1 MQPLTPK
8 EIEQVLDELNEWA
21 FKDDAIIRELKF
33 DNFKEA
39 LAFMVRVGFEAEAQ
53 KHHPEWTNVY
63 NRVSIRLCTHDAG
76 DKVTNKDIQLA
87 KAIDKIYKT
96 N

>member
-1 MQPLTPK
+1 MQSLTQK
-8 EIEQVLDELNEWA
+8 EIEQALDELNGWTLE
-21 FKDDAIIRELKF
+21 DDKIIRKFQF
-33 DNFKEA
+33 DNFKQA
-39 LAFMVRVGFEAEAQ
+39 ISFMVRVGFEAEAQ

-63 NRVSIRLCTHDAG
+63 NRVVVKLCTHDAG

-96 N
+96 D

>member
-1 MQPLTPK
+1 MQPLSPK
-8 EIEQVLDELNEWA
+8 EIEQALNELNEWA